1 MNEIILYEID
11 KRGLAEVKLNR
22 PEKNNAYNSDMIN
35 ELIDVFKKLDADQS
49 VRVVTIGGNG
59 KHFQAGADL
68 EWLKSIGK
76 LSSKKNYEISKNTAE
91 AIRGLTLFPKPT
103 ISLIHGGCFG
113 GGTGIAAASDIVL
126 ASKNSI
132 FSISEARWGVMAG
145 IIIPHL
151 NKSIN
156 VRNVRRYALT
166 CERFDAYEA
175 KRIGL
180 VHEVCEE
187 NEIEEKKNMI
197 VEQLLLSE
205 PKAVALTKR
214 RSLIEAGLVLSDEK
228 FHELVHEHSEKRMS
242 AEAYEGLMSFT
253 EKRNPNWYKS

>member
-1 MNEIILYEID
+1 
-11 KRGLAEVKLNR
+11 
-22 PEKNNAYNSDMIN
+22 
-35 ELIDVFKKLDADQS
+35 
-49 VRVVTIGGNG
+49 
-59 KHFQAGADL
+59 
-68 EWLKSIGK
+68 
-76 LSSKKNYEISKNTAE
+76 
-91 AIRGLTLFPKPT
+91 
-103 ISLIHGGCFG
+103 
-113 GGTGIAAASDIVL
+113 
-126 ASKNSI
+126 
-132 FSISEARWGVMAG
+132 MAG

-253 EKRNPNWYKS
+253 EKRNPNWYKQ

>member
-11 KRGLAEVKLNR
+11 KRGLAEIKLNR

-35 ELIDVFKKLDADQS
+35 QLIDVLKKLESDKS
-49 VRVVTIGGNG
+49 VRVVTISGNG
-59 KHFQAGADL
+59 NHFQAGADL

-76 LSSKKNYEISKNTAE
+76 LSSEKNYEISKNTAE

-253 EKRNPNWYKS
+253 EKRTPNWYKS

>member
-1 MNEIILYEID
+1 MKDIVLYEID

-76 LSSKKNYEISKNTAE
+76 LSSEKNYEISKNTAE

-145 IIIPHL
+145 IIATSL
-151 NKSIN
+151 KQIN
-156 VRNVRRYALT
+156 
-166 CERFDAYEA
+166 
-175 KRIGL
+175 
-180 VHEVCEE
+180 
-187 NEIEEKKNMI
+187 
-197 VEQLLLSE
+197 
-205 PKAVALTKR
+205 
-214 RSLIEAGLVLSDEK
+214 
-228 FHELVHEHSEKRMS
+228 
-242 AEAYEGLMSFT
+242 
-253 EKRNPNWYKS
+253 